1 MVSVEE
7 AAVLNS
13 YPFVLQSHFN
23 QQMCSQNGGGLTFQ
37 ELVMRA
43 TNGVLNWHT
52 SNLSGTTDSGHVQHK
67 QTWDDV
73 VDHQFSQIL
82 PTVNEIHEKGVSSS
96 FGHGLVVPNSVQIAA
111 TDSEHVEPDPSD
123 NLPSKQDGSEQMPL
137 LNDHDSNHSGNIT
150 NFGSEDVA
158 QQLAIGTGDGA
169 TNSLPIKPRDGGQV
183 ESHPSVILSGK
194 QHGSGPITSQNQPE
208 GNPSPNITTFCDQ
221 VVAPPWPKGYGPS
234 ICFALSLF
242 CRMVKF
248 LWLQIQNNYGDN

>member
-1 MVSVEE
+1 VEE

-96 FGHGLVVPNSVQIAA
+96 FGHRLVVPNSVQIAA